1 MSSSGTPNSEAS
13 MSSATKE
20 ILGRVRQLIP
30 PMLER
35 FHKGERDCC
44 FLSLHSIWFIMS
56 TFTVICLFYLL
67 VGVEVGRVRYWG

>member
-35 FHKGERDCC
+35 FHKGE
-44 FLSLHSIWFIMS
+44 
-56 TFTVICLFYLL
+56 
-67 VGVEVGRVRYWG
+67 